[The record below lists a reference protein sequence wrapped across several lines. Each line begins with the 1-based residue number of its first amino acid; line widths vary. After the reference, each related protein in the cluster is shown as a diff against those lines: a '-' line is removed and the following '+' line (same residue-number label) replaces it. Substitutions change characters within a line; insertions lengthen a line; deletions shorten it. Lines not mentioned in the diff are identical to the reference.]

1 MATTEDSDTS
11 RDPEE
16 TKPEQES
23 KIEAGFD
30 ASEPEA
36 VVTPATRTVD
46 DAENSPRHT
55 SVSKGIRLSKLTLLL
70 KFDQFK
76 DKISRIWSS
85 SSVSHHK

>member
-1 MATTEDSDTS
+1 MATSEDGDTS
-11 RDPEE
+11 CDPEE

-46 DAENSPRHT
+46 DADKAPDT
-55 SVSKGIRLSKLTLLL
+55 RLC
-70 KFDQFK
+70 QRV
-76 DKISRIWSS
+76 I
-85 SSVSHHK
+85 

>member
-30 ASEPEA
+30 TSEPEA
-36 VVTPATRTVD
+36 IVTPATRTVA
-46 DAENSPRHT
+46 DAERSPDTRLCQ
-55 SVSKGIRLSKLTLLL
+55 KGIL
-70 KFDQFK
+70 
-76 DKISRIWSS
+76 
-85 SSVSHHK
+85 

>member
-36 VVTPATRTVD
+36 IVTPATRTVD
-46 DAENSPRHT
+46 DAEDSPRHT
-55 SVSKGIRLSKLTLLL
+55 SVSKGDL
-70 KFDQFK
+70 
-76 DKISRIWSS
+76 
-85 SSVSHHK
+85 VV